1 MNCKPGDLA
10 IIVRDGFGE
19 RMGIRTCFAN
29 FIGFTVQVDRV
40 VAEGDPIGPV
50 WQLKGRPLDCP
61 GCGDKF
67 SVAYDCELQP
77 IRPPSLDKS
86 APVDVSMPA
95 GVES

>member
-10 IIVRDGFGE
+10 IIVRDAFGE
-19 RMGIRTCFAN
+19 LIGVRTCFAN
-29 FIGFTVQVDRV
+29 FIGFTVQVDH
-40 VAEGDPIGPV
+40 VAGEEASIGPI
-50 WQLKGRPLDCP
+50 WELKGGPLVCP

-67 SVAYDCELQP
+67 SVAYDCELRP

-86 APVDVSMPA
+86 APVDVSIPA